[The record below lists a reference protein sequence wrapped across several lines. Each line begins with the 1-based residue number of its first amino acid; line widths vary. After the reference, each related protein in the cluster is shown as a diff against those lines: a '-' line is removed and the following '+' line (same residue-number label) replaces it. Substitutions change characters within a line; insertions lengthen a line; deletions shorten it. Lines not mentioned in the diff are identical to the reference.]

1 MIRSHGYWWV
11 LLVPYLALPVRSAI
25 AALLIN
31 GAGVWPVQILDGIG
45 ADRAAAARHRARQ
58 CRAGGGGHR
67 ARRGRGAEPRAGR
80 RLAQHFGYAS
90 AFVVLGAVS
99 LGSLALWLWHGGAL
113 REACGIPGA
122 DQDQGQDRDGGGASA
137 PASASVP

>member
-1 MIRSHGYWWV
+1 MR
-11 LLVPYLALPVRSAI
+11 LLQGTGRVNVVQGAVATAQGVG
-25 AALLIN
+25 AALSPVL
-31 GAGVWPVQILDGIG
+31 GGV
-45 ADRAAAARHRARQ
+45 
-58 CRAGGGGHR
+58 
-67 ARRGRGAEPRAGR
+67 
-80 RLAQHFGYAS
+80 LAQHFGYAS

-122 DQDQGQDRDGGGASA
+122 DQDQDRDGGGPSA

>member
-1 MIRSHGYWWV
+1 MR
-11 LLVPYLALPVRSAI
+11 LLQGAGRVNVGQGAVATAQGVG
-25 AALLIN
+25 AALSPVLR
-31 GAGVWPVQILDGIG
+31 GV
-45 ADRAAAARHRARQ
+45 
-58 CRAGGGGHR
+58 
-67 ARRGRGAEPRAGR
+67 
-80 RLAQHFGYAS
+80 LAQHFGYAS

-122 DQDQGQDRDGGGASA
+122 DQGQDRDGGGPSA

>member
-1 MIRSHGYWWV
+1 MIPSHGYWWV

-58 CRAGGGGHR
+58 CRAAAVATAQGVGAALSPVLGGV
-67 ARRGRGAEPRAGR
+67 
-80 RLAQHFGYAS
+80 LAQHFGYAS

-113 REACGIPGA
+113 REACGTPPA
-122 DQDQGQDRDGGGASA
+122 HDDAERDMTTTDS
-137 PASASVP
+137 